1 MPAFNLNSFLYL
13 KEMLHDI
20 REDSFSNGIT
30 MHGLA
35 IEIWIIWIFRAI
47 KEQFMNY
54 FSENS
59 SVCGIVMSPKSP
71 ICHGSC
77 VTDNCYEFTAKLKLT
92 LFSF

>member
-1 MPAFNLNSFLYL
+1 
-13 KEMLHDI
+13 MLHDI

-71 ICHGSC
+71 HPF
-77 VTDNCYEFTAKLKLT
+77 VTDHVLQTVAMN
-92 LFSF
+92 SQQD